1 MCPDCRENSQ
11 LIEQFARCVL
21 HALEGIG
28 SQAERRERFA
38 AVISFATTAGS
49 YWATESSIL
58 ALNVC
63 QRIADALQ
71 KLTDPSLRSTGRT
84 FADSEG
90 DDPSRVGGPN
100 DPLLSGSAQL
110 SSVISFRD
118 NHSGVSRGLQ
128 KASASVSKNTG
139 ETTLIEAFQEIQHQC
154 EQISLPKVVSDSA
167 KQLFKRQEEERIL
180 KSKKRPAIIAACIF
194 IACRDQRV
202 ERTFKE
208 IVALSGVSKSDIAAC
223 FSVMQRTFGVAAA
236 NVQQSSAAGIV
247 NRFCNHLGLP
257 PAIQSATIEVAR
269 NVDELGVL
277 AGRSPLS
284 VASACL
290 YFTSHAFGMGK
301 SVKEIGA
308 VAGISDS
315 TLRTSYKY
323 VLWRTASATDVAD
336 SLPQTTIDKERSA
349 TIAEVVLRAWR
360 KQRSCR
366 S

>member
-1 MCPDCRENSQ
+1 MQAYPSRPGAMGGAPPPPEEFRPDLNVRLMCPDCRENSQ
-11 LIEQFARCVL
+11 LIEQFASGDIVCNNCGLVL
-21 HALEGIG
+21 GD
-28 SQAERRERFA
+28 R
-38 AVISFATTAGS
+38 VIDT
-49 YWATESSIL
+49 
-58 ALNVC
+58 
-63 QRIADALQ
+63 
-71 KLTDPSLRSTGRT
+71 RSEWRT

-284 VASACL
+284 VASDCL

-315 TLRTSYKY
+315 TLRTSYKLLLTKRDQLLSQKWFSERGANS
-323 VLWRTASATDVAD
+323 VVAD
-336 SLPQTTIDKERSA
+336 LSRVPNAGDKDA
-349 TIAEVVLRAWR
+349 VKAE
-360 KQRSCR
+360 KS
-366 S
+366 